1 MPKILVPYNVFARRI
16 LIALSDG
23 HGALTA
29 GKRTPNFPEG
39 GYMPENEFNSRV
51 VAILK
56 EELERCGFEVL
67 LVAPTSAD
75 TPLTTRTNLAN
86 SRKADLYLSVHANA
100 FRGVWDDA
108 QGIETFTSGSGEG
121 LRIGKLI
128 HAELLKGSVLANRGM
143 KNGMHLHEIKAT
155 NMPAVLVECGFMD
168 NLREARLL
176 DSEAYRRES
185 ALELAYGVC
194 KAYKVNYVPKP
205 KPVAK
210 PVAVAA
216 KPTLYRVQVG
226 AFGVEANAEKLEK
239 ELKGKGFPTVI
250 VKVGKLFKVQT
261 GAFGVK
267 ANAEAQVVKL
277 GKAGYKAFVTS

>member
-1 MPKILVPYNVFARRI
+1 
-16 LIALSDG
+16 
-23 HGALTA
+23 
-29 GKRTPNFPEG
+29 
-39 GYMPENEFNSRV
+39 MPENEFNSRV

-75 TPLTTRTNLAN
+75 TPLQTRTTLAN
-86 SRKADLYLSVHANA
+86 SKKADLYLSVHANA
-100 FRGVWDDA
+100 FRGEWDDA

-155 NMPAVLVECGFMD
+155 NMAAVLVECGFMD

-176 DSEAYRRES
+176 DSETYRRES

-194 KAYKVNYVPKP
+194 KAFKVNYVPKP
-205 KPVAK
+205 KPK
-210 PVAVAA
+210 PVVKPVSNTA

-239 ELKGKGFPTVI
+239 ELKGKGYPTVI
-250 VKVGKLFKVQT
+250 VQVGKLFKVQT